1 MGKFNKKARSEITFK
16 MGILSLPLNNV
27 NVCPTTMSKAVEILE
42 KYWGYSS
49 FRPMQLDIVEAAM
62 YGHDVLA
69 LLPTGG
75 GKSICFQVPGL
86 VRDGVCLVI
95 SPLIAL
101 MEDQVMNLKKRGIE
115 AEFIVSGMTYKEID
129 LLLDRVRFGNIKFLY
144 TSPERLQSRLFIER
158 CKLMNVGLIAVD
170 EAHCISQWGYDF
182 RPPYLDIA
190 ALREIHPN
198 TPVIALTA
206 SATERVKNDII
217 HFLKL
222 KKHQYFE
229 GHFARKN
236 LSYEVYH
243 VDNKE
248 AAIIHMV
255 SKYRDFTGIV
265 YCQTRKSTK
274 FITQVL
280 TANKLSADFYH
291 GGLTREERKVK
302 QADWIE
308 GRTKVI
314 VATNAFGMGIDKPNV
329 RFVLHYEFPDS
340 LEAFYQE
347 AGRAGRDGESAR
359 TMAFIGDHDLENLEN
374 RMLQRFPEPED
385 VKHVY
390 DAVCNHLQMAIGSG
404 KDETYPLN
412 INDFLRKYPF
422 DVLTV
427 YNSLKVLELNKTLTF
442 NENSFSKTRIFCIVS
457 NTMLYDFQIKHRQLD
472 PLISM
477 ISRTHPGIFEG
488 FVNLDEYGLCKA
500 LKINITELRRQ
511 LGIIES
517 NGLYEI
523 NWRSDEPQITFLM
536 ERLPDT
542 HFNLKPEVL
551 KVRKEVAIEK
561 FSYVIEYLTEFKCR
575 SIQLVAYFGQEGEPC
590 GICDVCKM
598 TRKSKKQSTAKSIHE
613 LVLDY
618 LSEPRSFIEIK
629 IHLAQ
634 ADDTK
639 IREILFELLDEK
651 LVTFDGRVYVRRN

>member
-1 MGKFNKKARSEITFK
+1 
-16 MGILSLPLNNV
+16 
-27 NVCPTTMSKAVEILE
+27 MSKALEILE
-42 KYWGYSS
+42 KYWGYKS

-86 VRDGVCLVI
+86 AREGVCLVI

-129 LLLDRVRFGNIKFLY
+129 YLLDRVRFGNVKFLY

-170 EAHCISQWGYDF
+170 EAHCISQWGFDF

-198 TPVIALTA
+198 TPVMALTA
-206 SATERVKNDII
+206 SATDRVKLDIVN
-217 HFLKL
+217 FLKL
-222 KKHQYFE
+222 KNHQYFE
-229 GHFARKN
+229 GNFARKN

-243 VDNKE
+243 VNNKE
-248 AAIIHMV
+248 AAIIHIV
-255 SKYRDFTGIV
+255 AKYRDYTGIV

-280 TANKLSADFYH
+280 MANKLSADFYH

-314 VATNAFGMGIDKPNV
+314 VATNAFGMGIDKPDV

-347 AGRAGRDGESAR
+347 AGRAGRDGNPAR
-359 TMAFIGDHDLENLEN
+359 TMAFIGDHDMEILEQRL
-374 RMLQRFPEPED
+374 MQRFPEPDE
-385 VKHVY
+385 VKY
-390 DAVCNHLQMAIGSG
+390 IYNALCNHLQLAIGSG
-404 KDETYPLN
+404 KDETYALD
-412 INDFLRKYPF
+412 INDFLKKYPV

-442 NENSFSKTRIFCIVS
+442 NENAFDKTRIHCIVS
-457 NTMLYDFQIKHRQLD
+457 NKILYDFQIKHKHLD

-477 ISRTHPGIFEG
+477 ISRTHTGIFDG
-488 FVNLDEYGLCKA
+488 FVNLDEWGLCKA
-500 LKINITELRRQ
+500 MKVKRDELKRQ
-511 LGIIES
+511 LGILES

-523 NWRSDEPQITFLM
+523 NWRIDQPQVTFLI

-542 HFNLKPEVL
+542 HFHLKPEVL
-551 KVRKEVAIEK
+551 KIRKEVAEEK
-561 FSYVIEYLTEFKCR
+561 FAYVLEYLTENRCR
-575 SIQLVAYFGQEGEPC
+575 SMQLVSYFGQNSTPC
-590 GICDVCKM
+590 GICDVCKSEQK
-598 TRKSKKQSTAKSIHE
+598 TQPKKQIGNIKDV
-613 LVLDY
+613 VLNY
-618 LSEPRSFIEIK
+618 LSEPRSFVDIK

-634 ADDTK
+634 GDDTK

-651 LVTFDGRVYVRRN
+651 IVNFDGKLYSKK

>member
-1 MGKFNKKARSEITFK
+1 MGKFKKKARSEIAFEK
-16 MGILSLPLNNV
+16 GILSLPLINV
-27 NVCPTTMSKAVEILE
+27 KDQSFSMSKAVEILE
-42 KYWGYSS
+42 KYWGFNS
-49 FRPMQLDIVEAAM
+49 FRPLQLDIVEAAM

-75 GKSICFQVPGL
+75 GKSICFQVPAL
-86 VRDGVCLVI
+86 ARDGVCLVV

-129 LLLDRVRFGNIKFLY
+129 ILLDRVRFGNVKFLY

-190 ALREIHPN
+190 ALRDIHPN
-198 TPVIALTA
+198 TPIIALTA
-206 SATERVKNDII
+206 SATERVKNDIV

-222 KKHQYFE
+222 KNHQYFE
-229 GHFARKN
+229 GNFARKN

-255 SKYRDFTGIV
+255 SKYRDFAGII

-308 GRTKVI
+308 NRTKVI
-314 VATNAFGMGIDKPNV
+314 VATNAFGMGIDKPDV

-347 AGRAGRDGESAR
+347 AGRAGRDGNPAR

-374 RMLQRFPEPED
+374 RMLQRFPEPEE
-385 VKHVY
+385 VKRVY
-390 DAVCNHLQMAIGSG
+390 DALCNHLQMAIGSG

-412 INDFLRKYPF
+412 INDFLKKYPI
-422 DVLTV
+422 DVLVV
-427 YNSLKVLELNKTLTF
+427 YNALKVLELNKTLTF
-442 NENSFSKTRIFCIVS
+442 NENSFSKTRILCIVS
-457 NTMLYDFQIKHRQLD
+457 NTMLYDFQIKNKMLD

-477 ISRTHPGIFEG
+477 ISRTHAGIFENY
-488 FVNLDEYGLCKA
+488 VNLDEYGLCKA

-511 LGIIES
+511 LGILES

-523 NWRSDEPQITFLM
+523 NWQTDQPQVTFLS

-542 HFNLKPEVL
+542 HFHLKPEVL

-561 FSYVIEYLTEFKCR
+561 FGFVINYLTEFKCR
-575 SIQLVAYFGQEGEPC
+575 SMQLVAYFGQEGEPC
-590 GICDVCKM
+590 GICDVCK
-598 TRKSKKQSTAKSIHE
+598 RLKKSENNHRAKNIQE
-613 LVLDY
+613 LLLDY

-634 ADDTK
+634 AEDIQ
-639 IREILFELLDEK
+639 IRELLFELLDDK
-651 LVTFDGRVYVRRN
+651 KIVFDGRVYSRK

>member
-1 MGKFNKKARSEITFK
+1 
-16 MGILSLPLNNV
+16 
-27 NVCPTTMSKAVEILE
+27 MSKAVEILE
-42 KYWGYSS
+42 KYWGYKS
-49 FRPMQLDIVEAAM
+49 FRPKQLDIVEAAI

-75 GKSICFQVPGL
+75 GKSICFQVPAL
-86 VRDGVCLVI
+86 AREGVCLVV

-129 LLLDRVRFGNIKFLY
+129 YLLDRVRFGNVKFLY

-158 CKLMNVGLIAVD
+158 CKLMHVGLIAVD

-190 ALREIHPN
+190 ALRELHPQ

-206 SATERVKNDII
+206 SATERVKTDIV

-222 KKHQYFE
+222 KNHQYFE
-229 GHFARKN
+229 GSFARKN

-255 SKYRDFTGIV
+255 SKYRDYSGIV

-274 FITQVL
+274 FIAQVL
-280 TANKLSADFYH
+280 SANKLSTDFYH

-314 VATNAFGMGIDKPNV
+314 VATNAFGMGIDKPDV

-347 AGRAGRDGESAR
+347 AGRAGRDGNPAR
-359 TMAFIGDHDLENLEN
+359 TMAFIGDHDMEILEQ
-374 RMLQRFPEPED
+374 RVLQRFPEADEI
-385 VKHVY
+385 KRVY
-390 DAVCNHLQMAIGSG
+390 NAVCNHLQLAIGSG
-404 KDETYPLN
+404 KDETYPID
-412 INDFLRKYPF
+412 INQFLKNYSF
-422 DVLTV
+422 DVITV
-427 YNSLKVLELNKTLTF
+427 YNALKVLELNKTITF
-442 NENSFSKTRIFCIVS
+442 NENSFTKTRMLCIVN
-457 NTMLYDFQIKHRQLD
+457 NTILYDFQIRNRQLD

-477 ISRTHPGIFEG
+477 ISRTHSGIFES

-500 LKINITELRRQ
+500 LKININELHRQ
-511 LGIIES
+511 LKILES
-517 NGLYEI
+517 NGLYEM
-523 NWRSDEPQITFLM
+523 NWRTDLPQITFLF

-542 HFNLKPEVL
+542 HFSLKPEVL
-551 KVRKEVAIEK
+551 KVRKEVAEEK
-561 FSYVIEYLTEFKCR
+561 FEHVIDYLTERQCR
-575 SIQLVAYFGQEGEPC
+575 SMKLVSYFGQQGEPC
-590 GICDVCKM
+590 GICDVCKSEN
-598 TRKSKKQSTAKSIHE
+598 KSKDKSSPKNIRD
-613 LVLDY
+613 LLLDY

-629 IHLAQ
+629 IFLAQ
-634 ADDTK
+634 ADDAK
-639 IREILFELLDEK
+639 IRALLFELLDEK
-651 LVTFDGRVYVRRN
+651 VVLFDGKQYVRS

>member
-1 MGKFNKKARSEITFK
+1 
-16 MGILSLPLNNV
+16 
-27 NVCPTTMSKAVEILE
+27 MSKALEILE
-42 KYWGYSS
+42 KYWGYKS
-49 FRPMQLDIVEAAM
+49 FRPKQLDIVEAAM

-75 GKSICFQVPGL
+75 GKSICFQVPAL
-86 VRDGVCLVI
+86 AREGVCLVI

-101 MEDQVMNLKKRGIE
+101 MEDQVMNLKKRGIQ

-129 LLLDRVRFGNIKFLY
+129 HLLDRVRFGNVKFLY

-170 EAHCISQWGYDF
+170 EAHCISQWGFDF

-198 TPVIALTA
+198 TPIIALTA
-206 SATERVKNDII
+206 SATERVKNDIA

-222 KKHQYFE
+222 KKHHYFE
-229 GHFARKN
+229 GSFARKN

-243 VDNKE
+243 VNNKE

-255 SKYRDFTGIV
+255 SKYRDYTGIV

-302 QADWIE
+302 QDDWIE

-314 VATNAFGMGIDKPNV
+314 VATNAFGMGIDKPDV

-347 AGRAGRDGESAR
+347 AGRAGRDGNPAR
-359 TMAFIGDHDLENLEN
+359 TLAFIGDHDMEILEQ
-374 RMLQRFPEPED
+374 RMLSRFPEPEE
-385 VKHVY
+385 VKRVY
-390 DAVCNHLQMAIGSG
+390 NAICNHLQLAIGSG
-404 KDETYPLN
+404 KDETYPLD
-412 INDFLRKYPF
+412 INDFLKKYPF

-427 YNSLKVLELNKTLTF
+427 YNSLKVLELNKTITF
-442 NENSFSKTRIFCIVS
+442 NENSFAKTRILCIVS
-457 NTMLYDFQIKHRQLD
+457 NTMLYDFQIKNRQLD

-477 ISRTHPGIFEG
+477 ISRTHVGVFEIFM
-488 FVNLDEYGLCKA
+488 NLDEYGLCKA
-500 LKINITELRRQ
+500 LKINLNELRRQ
-511 LGIIES
+511 LKILES

-523 NWRSDEPQITFLM
+523 SWRTDLPQITLLH

-542 HFNLKPEVL
+542 HFHIKPEVL
-551 KVRKEVAIEK
+551 IVRKEVAEEK
-561 FSYVIEYLTEFKCR
+561 FAQVIEYLTDFRCR
-575 SIQLVAYFGQEGEPC
+575 SMKLVSYFGQEGEPC
-590 GICDVCKM
+590 GICDVCKAEA
-598 TRKSKKQSTAKSIHE
+598 KSKVQSTPKSIRE
-613 LVLDY
+613 VVLDY

-639 IREILFELLDEK
+639 IREILFELLDEQ
-651 LVTFDGRVYVRRN
+651 LVKFDGRVYKVKG

>member
-1 MGKFNKKARSEITFK
+1 
-16 MGILSLPLNNV
+16 
-27 NVCPTTMSKAVEILE
+27 MSKPIEILE
-42 KYWGYSS
+42 KYWGHKS
-49 FRPMQLDIVEAAM
+49 FRPKQLDIVEAAI

-75 GKSICFQVPGL
+75 GKSICFQVPAL
-86 VRDGVCLVI
+86 AREGVCLVI

-129 LLLDRVRFGNIKFLY
+129 YLLDRVRFGNVKFLY

-190 ALREIHPN
+190 TLRELHPK
-198 TPVIALTA
+198 TPIIALTA
-206 SATERVKNDII
+206 SATERVKNDIV
-217 HFLKL
+217 HYLKL
-222 KKHQYFE
+222 KNHLYFE
-229 GHFARKN
+229 GSFARKN

-243 VDNKE
+243 VNNKE

-255 SKYRDFTGIV
+255 SKYRDYTGIV

-308 GRTKVI
+308 GKTKVI
-314 VATNAFGMGIDKPNV
+314 VATNAFGMGIDKPDV

-347 AGRAGRDGESAR
+347 AGRAGRDGHPAR
-359 TMAFIGDHDLENLEN
+359 TLAFIGDHDMEILEQRLI
-374 RMLQRFPEPED
+374 QRFPEAEE
-385 VKHVY
+385 VKRIY
-390 DAVCNHLQMAIGSG
+390 NALCNHLQLAIGSG
-404 KDETYPLN
+404 KDETYPFDMN
-412 INDFLRKYPF
+412 EFLKKYPF
-422 DVLTV
+422 EVITV
-427 YNSLKVLELNKTLTF
+427 YNALKVLELNKSLAF
-442 NENSFSKTRIFCIVS
+442 NENSFAKTRILCIVS
-457 NTMLYDFQIKHRQLD
+457 NTILYDFQVRNRALD

-477 ISRTHPGIFEG
+477 ISRTHAGIFENY
-488 FVNLDEYGLCKA
+488 VNLDEYGLCKA
-500 LKINITELRRQ
+500 LKINLIELRRQ
-511 LGIIES
+511 LKILES

-523 NWRSDEPQITFLM
+523 NWRTDLPQITFLV

-542 HFNLKPEVL
+542 HFSLAPQVL
-551 KVRKEVAIEK
+551 KVRKEVAEEK
-561 FSYVIEYLTEFKCR
+561 FEHVIEYLTESRCR
-575 SIQLVAYFGQEGEPC
+575 SMKLVSYFGQEGEPC
-590 GICDVCKM
+590 GICDVCKEDA
-598 TRKSKKQSTAKSIHE
+598 KSKHKVPSKNIKA
-613 LVLDY
+613 LLMDY

-651 LVTFDGRVYVRRN
+651 EVVFDGRVYRKRE

>member
-1 MGKFNKKARSEITFK
+1 
-16 MGILSLPLNNV
+16 
-27 NVCPTTMSKAVEILE
+27 MSKPIEILE
-42 KYWGYSS
+42 KYWGHKS
-49 FRPMQLDIVEAAM
+49 FRPKQLDIVEAAI

-75 GKSICFQVPGL
+75 GKSICFQVPAL
-86 VRDGVCLVI
+86 AREGVCLVI

-129 LLLDRVRFGNIKFLY
+129 YLLDRVRFGNVKFLY

-190 ALREIHPN
+190 ALRELHPK
-198 TPVIALTA
+198 TPIIALTA
-206 SATERVKNDII
+206 SATERVKNDIV
-217 HFLKL
+217 HYLKL
-222 KKHQYFE
+222 KNHLYFE
-229 GHFARKN
+229 GSFARKN

-243 VDNKE
+243 VNNKE

-255 SKYRDFTGIV
+255 SKYRDYTGIV

-308 GRTKVI
+308 GKTKVI
-314 VATNAFGMGIDKPNV
+314 VATNAFGMGIDKPDV

-347 AGRAGRDGESAR
+347 AGRAGRDGHPAR
-359 TMAFIGDHDLENLEN
+359 TLAFIGDHDMEILEQRLI
-374 RMLQRFPEPED
+374 QRFPEAEE
-385 VKHVY
+385 VKRIY
-390 DAVCNHLQMAIGSG
+390 NALCNHLQLAIGSG
-404 KDETYPLN
+404 KDETYPFDMN
-412 INDFLRKYPF
+412 EFLKKYPF
-422 DVLTV
+422 EVITV
-427 YNSLKVLELNKTLTF
+427 YNALKVLELNKSLAF
-442 NENSFSKTRIFCIVS
+442 NENSFAKTRILCIVS
-457 NTMLYDFQIKHRQLD
+457 NTILYDFQVRNRALD

-477 ISRTHPGIFEG
+477 ISRTHAGIFENY
-488 FVNLDEYGLCKA
+488 VNLDEYGLCKA
-500 LKINITELRRQ
+500 LKINLIELRRQ
-511 LGIIES
+511 LKILES

-523 NWRSDEPQITFLM
+523 NWRTDLPQITFLV

-542 HFNLKPEVL
+542 HFSLAPQVL
-551 KVRKEVAIEK
+551 KVRKEVAEEK
-561 FSYVIEYLTEFKCR
+561 FEHVIEYLTESRCR
-575 SIQLVAYFGQEGEPC
+575 SMKLVSYFGQEGEPC
-590 GICDVCKM
+590 GICDVCKEDA
-598 TRKSKKQSTAKSIHE
+598 KSKHKVPSKNIKA
-613 LVLDY
+613 LLMDY

-651 LVTFDGRVYVRRN
+651 EVVFDGRVYRKRE

>member
-1 MGKFNKKARSEITFK
+1 
-16 MGILSLPLNNV
+16 
-27 NVCPTTMSKAVEILE
+27 MSKALEILE
-42 KYWGYSS
+42 KYWGYKS
-49 FRPMQLDIVEAAM
+49 FRPKQLEIVEAAM

-75 GKSICFQVPGL
+75 GKSICFQVPAL
-86 VRDGVCLVI
+86 ARDGVCLVV

-129 LLLDRVRFGNIKFLY
+129 FLLDRVRFGNVKFLY

-158 CKLMNVGLIAVD
+158 CKSMNVGLIAVD
-170 EAHCISQWGYDF
+170 EAHCISQWGFDF

-198 TPVIALTA
+198 TPIIALTA
-206 SATERVKNDII
+206 SATERVKNDIV

-222 KKHQYFE
+222 KKHYYFE
-229 GHFARKN
+229 GSFARKN

-243 VDNKE
+243 VNNKE
-248 AAIIHMV
+248 AAIIHMA
-255 SKYRDFTGIV
+255 SKYRDYTGIV

-280 TANKLSADFYH
+280 LANKLSADFYH

-314 VATNAFGMGIDKPNV
+314 VATNAFGMGIDKPDV

-347 AGRAGRDGESAR
+347 AGRAGRDGNSAR
-359 TMAFIGDHDLENLEN
+359 TMAFIGDHDMEILEQ
-374 RMLQRFPEPED
+374 RMLQRFPDAED
-385 VKHVY
+385 VKRIY
-390 DAVCNHLQMAIGSG
+390 NAVCNHLQLAIGSG
-404 KDETYPLN
+404 KDETYPLD
-412 INDFLRKYPF
+412 INEFLKKYPF
-422 DVLTV
+422 EVITV
-427 YNSLKVLELNKTLTF
+427 YNALKVLELNKTVTF
-442 NENSFSKTRIFCIVS
+442 NENSFAKTRILCIVS
-457 NTMLYDFQIKHRQLD
+457 NTILYDFQIKNRQLD

-477 ISRTHPGIFEG
+477 ISRTHAGIFEN

-500 LKINITELRRQ
+500 LKINLNELRRQ
-511 LGIIES
+511 LKILES

-523 NWRSDEPQITFLM
+523 NWRTDLPQITFLV

-542 HFNLKPEVL
+542 HFQLKPEVL
-551 KVRKEVAIEK
+551 RVRKEVAEEK
-561 FSYVIEYLTEFKCR
+561 FEHVMEYLTDFRCR
-575 SIQLVAYFGQEGEPC
+575 SMKLVSYFGQEGEPC
-590 GICDVCKM
+590 GICDVCKSESKAKE
-598 TRKSKKQSTAKSIHE
+598 KSAPKTIRD
-613 LVLDY
+613 VILDY
-618 LSEPRSFIEIK
+618 LSEPRSFVEIK
-629 IHLAQ
+629 IQLAQ

-651 LVTFDGRVYVRRN
+651 EVVFDGRVYRKRG

>member
-1 MGKFNKKARSEITFK
+1 
-16 MGILSLPLNNV
+16 
-27 NVCPTTMSKAVEILE
+27 MSKALEILE
-42 KYWGYSS
+42 KYWGYKS
-49 FRPMQLDIVEAAM
+49 FRPKQLDIVEAAM

-75 GKSICFQVPGL
+75 GKSICFQVPAL
-86 VRDGVCLVI
+86 AREGVCLVV

-101 MEDQVMNLKKRGIE
+101 MEDQVMNLKKRGIQ

-129 LLLDRVRFGNIKFLY
+129 HLLDRVRFGNVKFLY

-170 EAHCISQWGYDF
+170 EAHCISQWGFDF

-198 TPVIALTA
+198 TPIIALTA
-206 SATERVKNDII
+206 SATERVKNDIV

-222 KKHQYFE
+222 KKHHYFE
-229 GHFARKN
+229 GSFARKN

-243 VDNKE
+243 VNNKE

-255 SKYRDFTGIV
+255 SKYRDYTGIV

-274 FITQVL
+274 FITLVL

-314 VATNAFGMGIDKPNV
+314 VATNAFGMGIDKPDV

-347 AGRAGRDGESAR
+347 AGRAGRDGNPAR
-359 TMAFIGDHDLENLEN
+359 TLAFIGDHDMEILEQ
-374 RMLQRFPEPED
+374 RMLSRFPEPEE
-385 VKHVY
+385 VKRVY
-390 DAVCNHLQMAIGSG
+390 NAICNYLQLAMGSG
-404 KDETYPLN
+404 KDETYPLD
-412 INDFLRKYPF
+412 INDFLKKYPF

-427 YNSLKVLELNKTLTF
+427 YNSLKVLELNKTISF
-442 NENSFSKTRIFCIVS
+442 NENSFAKTRILCIVS
-457 NTMLYDFQIKHRQLD
+457 NTMLYDFQIKNRQLD

-477 ISRTHPGIFEG
+477 ISRTHVGIFES
-488 FVNLDEYGLCKA
+488 FMNLDEYGLCKA
-500 LKINITELRRQ
+500 LKINLNELRRQ
-511 LGIIES
+511 LKILES

-523 NWRSDEPQITFLM
+523 SWRTDLPQITLLH

-542 HFNLKPEVL
+542 HFHLKPEVL
-551 KVRKEVAIEK
+551 IVRKEVAEEK
-561 FSYVIEYLTEFKCR
+561 FAQVIEYLTDFRCR
-575 SIQLVAYFGQEGEPC
+575 SMKLVSYFGQEGEPC
-590 GICDVCKM
+590 GICDVCKSEA
-598 TRKSKKQSTAKSIHE
+598 KSKIQSTPKSIRE
-613 LVLDY
+613 VVLDY

-639 IREILFELLDEK
+639 IREILFELLDEQ
-651 LVTFDGRVYVRRN
+651 LVKFDGRVYSKK

>member
-1 MGKFNKKARSEITFK
+1 
-16 MGILSLPLNNV
+16 
-27 NVCPTTMSKAVEILE
+27 MSKAVEILE
-42 KYWGYSS
+42 KYWGYKS
-49 FRPMQLDIVEAAM
+49 FRPMQLEIVEAAI

-86 VRDGVCLVI
+86 VREGVCLVV

-129 LLLDRVRFGNIKFLY
+129 ILLDRVRFGNVKFLY

-158 CKLMNVGLIAVD
+158 CKLMNIGLIAVD

-182 RPPYLDIA
+182 RPPYLDISY
-190 ALREIHPN
+190 LRDLHPN
-198 TPVIALTA
+198 TPIIALTA
-206 SATERVKNDII
+206 SATTRVKEDIV

-222 KKHQYFE
+222 KNHHYFE
-229 GHFARKN
+229 GDFARSN

-243 VDNKE
+243 VNNKE
-248 AAIIHMV
+248 AAVIHMV
-255 SKYRDFTGIV
+255 SKYRDFTGII

-302 QADWIE
+302 QSDWIE

-347 AGRAGRDGESAR
+347 AGRAGRDGDPAR
-359 TMAFIGDHDLENLEN
+359 TMAFIGDHDLENLEQ
-374 RMLQRFPEPED
+374 RMLQRFPEPEE
-385 VKHVY
+385 VKRVY
-390 DAVCNHLQMAIGSG
+390 DALCNHLQLAIGSG
-404 KDETYPLN
+404 KDETYPLE
-412 INDFLRKYPF
+412 INDFLKKYPF
-422 DVLTV
+422 DAITV
-427 YNSLKVLELNKTLTF
+427 YNSLKVLELNKSLTF
-442 NENSFSKTRIFCIVS
+442 NENSFQKTRVLCIVS
-457 NTMLYDFQIKHRQLD
+457 NTMLYDFQIKNRQLD

-477 ISRTHPGIFEG
+477 ISRTHSGIFEG

-500 LKINITELRRQ
+500 LNINITELRRQ
-511 LGIIES
+511 LGILES

-523 NWRSDEPQITFLM
+523 NWKTDLPQVTFLVQ
-536 ERLPDT
+536 RLPDT
-542 HFNLKPEVL
+542 HFQLKPEVL
-551 KVRKEVAIEK
+551 KVRKQVAVEK
-561 FSYVIEYLTEFKCR
+561 FGYVINYLTEFKCR
-575 SIQLVAYFGQEGEPC
+575 SKQLVAYFGQHGEPC
-590 GICDVCKM
+590 GICDVCK
-598 TRKSKKQSTAKSIHE
+598 TESKSESKSSFTNIRD
-613 LVLDY
+613 LILNF

-629 IHLAQ
+629 IHLSQ
-634 ADDTK
+634 ADDTQVK
-639 IREILFELLDEK
+639 ELLFDLLDEK
-651 LVTFDGRVYVRRN
+651 KIKFDGKKYTSKR